1 LTRKVRGK
9 TLTLHIPKEALPE
22 VRTWVEEY
30 ARVKK
35 LVAEVSEAGLAILRH
50 RSIARMAAAAS
61 RRKSLR

>member
-9 TLTLHIPKEALPE
+9 TRTVHVPKELLEE
-22 VRTWVEEY
+22 VRAWVTEY
-30 ARVKK
+30 ARVKG

-61 RRKSLR
+61 RRKSRR